1 MCIRDRY
8 YKGGRYDFL
17 LNSRAN
23 IDLLSKRFVVFEVDS
38 IKGAPVKAA

>member
-1 MCIRDRY
+1 MLITLRQY

-38 IKGAPVKAA
+38 IKETI